1 MKILKLNQRGDDSS
15 SESFRLLIAFVLA
28 AAILVII
35 MNMIASTNKQS
46 ILISD
51 QKLKEGVQSAAKSVG
66 TSTKIPFIIE
76 DLMLTGTITKR
87 KISIYS
93 GMDENC
99 IGLIGGQGI
108 EYLDNG
114 DLRIKADNLKMNVWA
129 YCDFWTASGDMPDE
143 IFDPIS
149 FAPNSENCKTYCV
162 YFFNKKPENSLY
174 TENNSNATE
183 SNN

>member
-28 AAILVII
+28 TAILVII
-35 MNMIASTNKQS
+35 INMVNSTNKQS

-51 QKLKEGVQSAAKSVG
+51 QKLKEGIQSAAKSIK
-66 TSTKIPFIIE
+66 TSTQIPFIIE

-87 KISIYS
+87 KISTYS

-99 IGLIGGQGI
+99 IGLIGGPGL

-129 YCDFWTASGDMPDE
+129 YCDFFQTTMPDE
-143 IFDPIS
+143 ID
-149 FAPNSENCKTYCV
+149 SEIDFNPTHEDCPTYCV
-162 YFFNKKPENSLY
+162 YFFNKKPLNSLY
-174 TENNSNATE
+174 GN
-183 SNN
+183 